1 MYCYCCNQNYAG
13 LFTSLCPSCHRIRH
27 LQSVYGVDRVL
38 QVLEN
43 VLVRPED
50 KQRLKEDVEIK
61 KEKEKIESTIQTR
74 SQQKK
79 EKKKEMKSVG
89 TQTECEVD

>member
-13 LFTSLCPSCHRIRH
+13 VFTTLCPACHRIRH

-50 KQRLKEDVEIK
+50 KQSLKEDAEIK

-74 SQQKK
+74 SHQKK
-79 EKKKEMKSVG
+79 EKKKDMKSIG
-89 TQTECEVD
+89 TQTDPEVD

>member
-1 MYCYCCNQNYAG
+1 
-13 LFTSLCPSCHRIRH
+13 
-27 LQSVYGVDRVL
+27 VYGVDRVL

-50 KQRLKEDVEIK
+50 KQKLKEDVEIK
-61 KEKEKIESTIQTR
+61 KEKDKIETTIQTR
-74 SQQKK
+74 SHQKK

-89 TQTECEVD
+89 TQTESEVD

>member
-13 LFTSLCPSCHRIRH
+13 VFTSLCPSCHRIRH
-27 LQSVYGVDRVL
+27 LQSEYGVERVL

-50 KQRLKEDVEIK
+50 KQKLKEDVEIK
-61 KEKEKIESTIQTR
+61 KEKDKIETTIQTR
-74 SQQKK
+74 SHQKK

-89 TQTECEVD
+89 TQTESEVD

>member
-79 EKKKEMKSVG
+79 EKKMKSVG